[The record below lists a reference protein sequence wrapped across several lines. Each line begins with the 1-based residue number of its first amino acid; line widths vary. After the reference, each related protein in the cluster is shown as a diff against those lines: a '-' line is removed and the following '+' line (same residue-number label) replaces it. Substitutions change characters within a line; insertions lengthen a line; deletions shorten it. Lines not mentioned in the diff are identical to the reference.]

1 MRKHSTNLLVSWH
14 AVLLMSS
21 VACVRAS
28 FVPSADAAG
37 GAGAGGVGGSAYGGQ
52 MAGAGGGPDASNTCP
67 APTCPTTATAS
78 CDPVLQACGTCNY
91 CHEKCTYAPA
101 GSTAQATC
109 TANDPSPKAVTQSCA
124 VTNYGSST
132 QYDNC
137 QPKSICLQPING
149 ANTNVGYCF
158 ALCRS
163 AEQDCTGG
171 VACTSRILSSQNSTV
186 TVVTVCDPPYDSCG
200 PGGTGCNPLAAA
212 GSADSG
218 PNSCPSG
225 RYCLLVPPDRSSD
238 YSRTTC
244 EFSTGTGKN
253 GAGCNSAHDC
263 DFAYTCVNDGPHNGC
278 HRVCDPNLANPCPTG
293 AGTCVPWGSEYGF
306 CSTG

>member
-1 MRKHSTNLLVSWH
+1 MRKHSTNLLVSWL

-37 GAGAGGVGGSAYGGQ
+37 GAGAGGVGGSASGGQ
-52 MAGAGGGPDASNTCP
+52 TAGAGGGAGAGSTCP
-67 APTCPTTATAS
+67 APTCPTTATDT
-78 CDPVLQACGTCNY
+78 CDPVLQACGTCDY
-91 CHEKCTYAPA
+91 CSKKCTYALV
-101 GSTAQATC
+101 GGTAQATC
-109 TANDPSPKAVTQSCA
+109 TANDPSPRNVTQSCN
-124 VTNYGSST
+124 VTYSGSST
-132 QYDNC
+132 QSDNC
-137 QPKSICLQPING
+137 QPKNICLQPING
-149 ANTNVGYCF
+149 GNPGVGYCF

-163 AEQDCTGG
+163 AVQDCSGG
-171 VACTSRILSSQNSTV
+171 VACTPRSLSSQGGTV
-186 TVVTVCDPPYDSCG
+186 NVCDPPYNSCG
-200 PGGTGCNPLAAA
+200 PSGTGCNPLAAA

-225 RYCLLVPPDRSSD
+225 RYCLLVPPDSSED
-238 YSRTTC
+238 SRTTC

-278 HRVCDPNLANPCPTG
+278 HRVCNPANPCPAG
-293 AGTCVPWGSEYGF
+293 AGTCLWWGNEYGF